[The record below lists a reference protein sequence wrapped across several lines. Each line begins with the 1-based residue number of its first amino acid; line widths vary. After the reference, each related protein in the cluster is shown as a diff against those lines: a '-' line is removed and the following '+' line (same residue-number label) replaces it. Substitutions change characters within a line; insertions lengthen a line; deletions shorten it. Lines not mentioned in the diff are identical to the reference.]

1 MSNVEFDPRSSKTL
15 TNIFASEAGAAMELE
30 AAGIGD
36 VWGASGE
43 KKVAV
48 HSSTGNWEIFI
59 LASAPKCR
67 GAVLEATMIGDG
79 GTFHA
84 HAQ

>member
-1 MSNVEFDPRSSKTL
+1 MKLLLILPALALAGRS
-15 TNIFASEAGAAMELE
+15 IFCL
-30 AAGIGD
+30 
-36 VWGASGE
+36 
-43 KKVAV
+43 
-48 HSSTGNWEIFI
+48 F
-59 LASAPKCR
+59 ASAPKCR

>member
-1 MSNVEFDPRSSKTL
+1 MFGVILMLGMLQVHISTMNSIWGVFSSFFL
-15 TNIFASEAGAAMELE
+15 YF
-30 AAGIGD
+30 
-36 VWGASGE
+36 
-43 KKVAV
+43 
-48 HSSTGNWEIFI
+48 F
-59 LASAPKCR
+59 ASAPKCR

>member
-1 MSNVEFDPRSSKTL
+1 METPTVTCAKSNDVVLAASIGNCLKNVLLVENSQSKFL
-15 TNIFASEAGAAMELE
+15 IF
-30 AAGIGD
+30 
-36 VWGASGE
+36 
-43 KKVAV
+43 
-48 HSSTGNWEIFI
+48 
-59 LASAPKCR
+59 ASAPKCR

>member
-1 MSNVEFDPRSSKTL
+1 MNEKITEIKKNQEGLSNQIKTL
-15 TNIFASEAGAAMELE
+15 KKNIWYVYL
-30 AAGIGD
+30 
-36 VWGASGE
+36 
-43 KKVAV
+43 
-48 HSSTGNWEIFI
+48 IF
-59 LASAPKCR
+59 ASAPKCR